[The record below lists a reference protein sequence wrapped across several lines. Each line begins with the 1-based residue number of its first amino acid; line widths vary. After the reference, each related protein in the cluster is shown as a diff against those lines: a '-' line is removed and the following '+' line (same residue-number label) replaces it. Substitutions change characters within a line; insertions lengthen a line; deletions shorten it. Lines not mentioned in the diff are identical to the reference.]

1 MGRGN
6 NRYQVLSLQLRGSNR
21 YNHILSLQPAR
32 KEIIYI
38 QTSFRPHLHCM
49 VQVTQFRFFPLM
61 WHRSDMTG
69 ERVSRKKPHGFRFSQ
84 IGFRPHSYVVIN
96 RIWIGYVHLRV
107 PCKQT
112 NRIFPSKCESYVIK
126 KVTSTQVDTTNWD
139 HMTYYRRDRGR
150 RIHTVEQCGGF
161 MSFKS
166 LGRRDSAG
174 KNAGLL
180 QK

>member
-1 MGRGN
+1 
-6 NRYQVLSLQLRGSNR
+6 
-21 YNHILSLQPAR
+21 
-32 KEIIYI
+32 
-38 QTSFRPHLHCM
+38 M

-69 ERVSRKKPHGFRFSQ
+69 ERVSRKKTHGFRCSQ

-96 RIWIGYVHLRV
+96 RIWIGYVHLHV

-139 HMTYYRRDRGR
+139 HMTYYRRDGGR
-150 RIHTVEQCGGF
+150 RIHTVEQCRGF

-166 LGRRDSAG
+166 LGRRDGAKMQG
-174 KNAGLL
+174 CYRNKGLSFFSPPYETNVL
-180 QK
+180 LIFLLTFQNIVESKTL